1 MEWNFTMEFSHD
13 FFFDP
18 EVIFISH
25 TMFIN
30 ASTNEFTLEN
40 NAIPNYDI
48 AFEHYYTTRLPV
60 FTEILTLSFKN
71 TKTKLFHFNLS
82 IISFH
87 ANLKFS

>member
-13 FFFDP
+13 FFFFDP

-30 ASTNEFTLEN
+30 ASINEFTLEN

-48 AFEHYYTTRLPV
+48 AFEHLLYYKMVASVYWNIDTI
-60 FTEILTLSFKN
+60 F
-71 TKTKLFHFNLS
+71 
-82 IISFH
+82 
-87 ANLKFS
+87 